1 MIPHMK
7 ANVGQCQIYVVPSKN
22 QNFFFRKYF
31 NLFCGEPCVGFIMTK
46 CYDGKNAKTNACGSG
61 IQAPSCCYA
70 YAFSQFGQ
78 KLYELAFKSFYSSS
92 SLLKMF
98 FFSIS
103 TSDSYLPSI
112 FGSNPRKQYFCSLN
126 TFGTLSLNKEFAEI
140 QYLSFLLECPL
151 NSRPQKPRCEL
162 F

>member
-1 MIPHMK
+1 
-7 ANVGQCQIYVVPSKN
+7 
-22 QNFFFRKYF
+22 
-31 NLFCGEPCVGFIMTK
+31 MTK

-162 F
+162 FWKQTFSKDWWKLWIGGVAKKPNVFSSGEGHCQTFWK